1 MDQNLLL
8 TLVFMGLPS
17 AAEFRQF
24 MCPWVLKRIFS
35 VSGAQWP
42 FFCRQDLGLW
52 FQGSPTVPFSG
63 QYPLLCRALP

>member
-35 VSGAQWP
+35 AVTLP
-42 FFCRQDLGLW
+42 FALLKWKKLVKRVCVHMHTHVKAV
-52 FQGSPTVPFSG
+52 TVF
-63 QYPLLCRALP
+63 